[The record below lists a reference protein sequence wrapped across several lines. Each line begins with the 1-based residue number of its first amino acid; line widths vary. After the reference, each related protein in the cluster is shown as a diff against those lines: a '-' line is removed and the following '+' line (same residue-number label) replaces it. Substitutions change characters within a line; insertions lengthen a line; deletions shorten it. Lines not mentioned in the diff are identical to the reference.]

1 MCLREG
7 APCDTPGHPLDSH
20 ASPHQERNGLAH
32 LQGTRGPDSQS
43 QSTEIHYISQDRSEE
58 TQAGGRPARAAAS
71 FLFCGWR
78 VTHLSILI
86 LVRQILF
93 GVFRFYARKETG
105 ALPEWVDIAGCL
117 LDREDCRE
125 LFTAPSFRNDG
136 GKDALWKRLATA
148 RCWTNLWWHRTRIRR
163 RRTGW
168 VDRPRSRPSPRTD
181 RHWSP

>member
-7 APCDTPGHPLDSH
+7 APSDTSGHPLDSH

-43 QSTEIHYISQDRSEE
+43 QSTEIDYISQDRPEE

-71 FLFCGWR
+71 FLFRGWR

-93 GVFRFYARKETG
+93 EVIRFYARKETG

-117 LDREDCRE
+117 LAREDCRE
-125 LFTAPSFRNDG
+125 LITAPLFRNDG
-136 GKDALWKRLATA
+136 GKDALWGRLTTA
-148 RCWTNLWWHRTRIRR
+148 LCWTRPRCHRTRRR
-163 RRTGW
+163 RRKG
-168 VDRPRSRPSPRTD
+168 R
-181 RHWSP
+181 